1 MPVVQSTVF
10 TSVDLIIYVSN
21 TFLQMVSDG
30 VFKTKTFYSLSMFEH
45 KVMLS
50 ERQDILFLALGRMS
64 MTSGTKFRSVTS
76 TADLMQM

>member
-10 TSVDLIIYVSN
+10 TSVDLIIYVSD

-30 VFKTKTFYSLSMFEH
+30 VFKTTTFYSLSMFEH